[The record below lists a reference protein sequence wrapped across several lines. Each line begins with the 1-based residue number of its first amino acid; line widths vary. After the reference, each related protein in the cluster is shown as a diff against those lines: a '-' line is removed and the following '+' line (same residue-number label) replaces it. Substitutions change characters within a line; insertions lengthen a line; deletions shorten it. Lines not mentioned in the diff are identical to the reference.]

1 METPTNYI
9 QDILNSRGGQERSI
23 RWYQNKIRE
32 FGIPSQKK
40 LLNEGQASTTLYR
53 GKMNFFVY
61 NPKHRETLPYYDKFP
76 LILPLQVEQAH
87 FIGLNFHYLSIPY
100 RLQLLEKLQR
110 FRRGT
115 GENEIMKVRWDRVNN
130 FKESNA
136 VVKKYLKN
144 HVRSV
149 FREINPDEMLTAI
162 LLPVQSFSKRSIY
175 KVYADSRRMMSI

>member
-1 METPTNYI
+1 METNNYI
-9 QDILNSRGGQERSI
+9 QNIVESRGDQEKSL
-23 RWYQNKIRE
+23 RWYQGKIKE
-32 FGIPSQKK
+32 FGIPTQKR
-40 LLNEGQASTTLYR
+40 LLSEGKASTKLYR

-61 NPKHRETLPYYDKFP
+61 NPKYRETLPYYDKFP
-76 LILPLQVEQAH
+76 LILPLQVEQAY

-115 GENEIMKVRWDRVNN
+115 GENEVMRVSWDKVNN

-136 VVKKYLKN
+136 IVKKYLKT

-149 FREINPDEMLTAI
+149 FREITPDEMLTAC

-175 KVYADSRRMMSI
+175 KVYSDSRKMMSI

>member
-9 QDILNSRGGQERSI
+9 QDILDSTEGQARSI
-23 RWYQNKIRE
+23 RWYREKIRE
-32 FGIPSQKK
+32 FGIPSQRR
-40 LLNEGQASTTLYR
+40 LLNEGEASTTLFR
-53 GKMNFFVY
+53 GKMNFFIY
-61 NPKHRETLPYYDKFP
+61 DPKYKETLPYYDKFP
-76 LILPLQVEQAH
+76 LVLPLQVEQAH

-100 RLQLLEKLQR
+100 RLELLEKLQR

-115 GENEIMKVRWDRVNN
+115 GENEIMKVNWNRVSYH
-130 FKESNA
+130 KESIPT
-136 VVKKYLKN
+136 VKKYLKN

-175 KVYADSRRMMSI
+175 KVYTDSRRMMSI